1 MITSLIIDD
10 EQNSIDI
17 LMDDLLHHCP
27 LIQVVGTCKSANDGI
42 IAIQKLRP
50 QLLFLDVEMPVMNG
64 FEMLEQI
71 PDINF
76 GIIFITA
83 YDKFAAKAFR
93 ISAID
98 FLLKP
103 VDITDLMESVHKA
116 EEAVKKNLGK
126 NKIEN
131 LLHNIHKP
139 APKQKIAFP
148 CSDGYEFETADSI
161 LYCAA
166 EGAYTRVVF
175 LERKP
180 LLISKS
186 LGDIEEMLPTGIF
199 VRIHHSTI
207 VNLNAI
213 KHYSRTDGCYVVL
226 SSNERLTVSKARKE
240 GLLQQLGLKQ

>member
-1 MITSLIIDD
+1 MITSIIIDD

-17 LMDDLLHHCP
+17 LRDDLVHHCP
-27 LIQVVGTCKSANDGI
+27 FIQVVGTFTSAIDGI

-93 ISAID
+93 RSAID

-103 VDITDLMESVHKA
+103 VDVTDLMEAVHKA
-116 EEAVKKNLGK
+116 EEAVKRNLNK

-131 LLHNIHKP
+131 LLNNFNKP
-139 APKQKIAFP
+139 AHKQKIAFP

-186 LGDIEEMLPTGIF
+186 LGDVEEMLPTGIF
-199 VRIHHSTI
+199 IRIHHSTI
-207 VNLNAI
+207 VNLNSI
-213 KHYSRTDGCYVVL
+213 KHYSRTDGCFVVL
-226 SSNERLTVSKARKE
+226 SSNERLTVSKSKKD